1 MEGVSS
7 SIIMLVVLIVFVI
20 AFLFPVRKLLKAV
33 IDWLNRH

>member
-7 SIIMLVVLIVFVI
+7 SIVMLVVLIVFVI
-20 AFLFPVRKLLKAV
+20 AFLFLVCRLLKAV